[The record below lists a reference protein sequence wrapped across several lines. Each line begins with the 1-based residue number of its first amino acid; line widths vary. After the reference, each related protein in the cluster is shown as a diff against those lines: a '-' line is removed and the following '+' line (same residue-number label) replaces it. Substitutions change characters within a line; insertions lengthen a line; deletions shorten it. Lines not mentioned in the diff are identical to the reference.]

1 MKTIQFR
8 IPDMHCASCVT
19 NNESALKALSG
30 VQSASVNFATR
41 AATVEYNEA
50 QVSEEKLHEAV
61 IQNGYHVAPLHNDG
75 VSSHEHHDEVK
86 GARFRAF
93 SAILLALPPLLL
105 SMGAIRFGTLF
116 VGLDLS
122 IWIQTLLSSFVILII
137 GSEFHIRMLRQARRF
152 RADMDTLI
160 SVGTLSALLLSLWSL
175 TQGDSESLYFETG
188 AVITALI
195 LLGRYFE
202 ALSRGRASA
211 AIEKLMALGAK
222 TARVLRDG
230 EERDIPIEEIHI
242 GDQIRV
248 RPGEKIP
255 VDGIIV
261 DGVSSVDESAL
272 TGESMPVEK
281 KNGDTVL
288 GASVN
293 QYGSLVVRAEKI
305 GADSVLGQMVT
316 MVAEAQSAKAPIQ
329 KLADRVSGIFVPIVM
344 LIALITAVLW
354 FIVTR
359 DVGAS
364 LIPAVAVLVIACPCA
379 LGLATPTAIMVG
391 TGTGARRGILI
402 KNGESLEKGK
412 NIDTV
417 VFDKTGTLTEGHPG
431 VTNVDCATGVQ
442 EAEMLALAASLEIL
456 SEHPLARAVVEYA
469 KTHHITLHT
478 ATEFASIPGRGVR
491 GNIGP
496 HTISVTSVRDA
507 ETRGVNFSAYR
518 EQIRLRETEAK
529 TVLVVVRGEEYL
541 GSISIADTVKPESHR
556 AIAALQK
563 RGIRTVMIT
572 GDNQLT
578 AEAIARAVGITEVFA
593 EVLPQDKRN
602 KVQELQQKGRHV
614 AFVGDGIN
622 DAPALAQ
629 SDLGIALGT
638 GTDIAIETGDIVLVK
653 GSPLKA
659 LEGLML
665 SQKTFRIIKQNLF
678 WAFAYNVAAIPLAAL
693 GFLNP
698 MIAAAAMAFSS
709 ISVIL
714 NSLRLRS
721 LVLYS

>member
-1 MKTIQFR
+1 
-8 IPDMHCASCVT
+8 MHCASCVT
-19 NNESALKALSG
+19 SNESALKALSG
-30 VQSASVNFATR
+30 VKSASVNFATR

-50 QVSEEKLHEAV
+50 QVSEEKLYEAV
-61 IQNGYHVAPLHNDG
+61 LQNGYHVTPLLNDG
-75 VSSHEHHDEVK
+75 ESSHEHHDEVK
-86 GARFRAF
+86 SSRFRAF
-93 SAILLALPPLLL
+93 SAILLALLPLIL
-105 SMGAIRFGTLF
+105 SMGSIRLGMLF
-116 VGLDLS
+116 AGFDLS
-122 IWIQTLLSSFVILII
+122 IWVQTLLSSFVILII
-137 GSEFHIRMLRQARRF
+137 GSDFHIRMLRQARRL

-160 SVGTLSALLLSLWSL
+160 SIGTLSALLFSLWSL
-175 TQGDSESLYFETG
+175 SQGDSESLYFETG

-222 TARVLRDG
+222 TAHVLRDG
-230 EERDIPIEEIHI
+230 EERDIPIEEIRI

-261 DGVSSVDESAL
+261 DGASSVDESVL

-281 KNGDTVL
+281 KNGDAVF

-293 QYGSLVVRAEKI
+293 QYGSFVVQAEKI

-316 MVAEAQSAKAPIQ
+316 MVAEAQSTKAPIQ
-329 KLADRVSGIFVPIVM
+329 KLVDRVSGIFVPIVM
-344 LIALITAVLW
+344 FISLVTAALW

-359 DVGAS
+359 DIGAS

-417 VFDKTGTLTEGHPG
+417 VFDKTGTLTEGRPG
-431 VTNVDCATGVQ
+431 VTNVDCATGIQ
-442 EAEMLALAASLEIL
+442 EAEILALAASLELL

-469 KTHHITLHT
+469 KVHRITLHT
-478 ATEFASIPGRGVR
+478 ATEFTSIPGRGVW
-491 GNIGP
+491 GNIGS
-496 HTISVTSVRDA
+496 HMISVTSVRDA
-507 ETRGVNFSAYR
+507 ETRGINFSAYR
-518 EQIRLRETEAK
+518 EQIRLREAEAK
-529 TVLVVVRGEEYL
+529 TVLIAARGEEYL
-541 GSISIADTVKPESHR
+541 GSISVADTVKPESNR

-578 AEAIARAVGITEVFA
+578 AEAIARAVGITEVYA

-602 KVQELQQKGRHV
+602 KVQGLQQEGLHV

-721 LVLYS
+721 LVLY